1 MQLQQRSALDL
12 QAEAVKSASQEGAKV
27 FYLDGRQIVTK
38 EDFLREAAEVMSFP
52 AYFGQN
58 WDAFDECIRDLSWVP
73 AQKYILI
80 YDRPDIFAKAQ
91 PEQWQIAQEI
101 LQSASQYWQESGQ
114 LMEIWVLSLLN

>member
-12 QAEAVKSASQEGAKV
+12 QTEAVKSASQEEVKV
-27 FYLDGRQIVTK
+27 FYLDGRKIATK

-52 AYFGQN
+52 AYFGRN
-58 WDAFDECIRDLSWVP
+58 WDAFDECICDLSWLP

-91 PEQWQIAQEI
+91 PDQWQIAQEI
-101 LQSASQYWQESGQ
+101 LQSAAHYWQESGR
-114 LMEIWVLSLLN
+114 LMEVWVLSLLN